1 MKNILTIIFC
11 MAGSAA
17 ICWLCD
23 WRAKV
28 IAWMLIFW
36 VVIAVGVAG
45 ATLSEHM
52 RSKKIK
58 RRQTKNERFSRYS
71 KNEI

>member
-1 MKNILTIIFC
+1 MTKNILTIVFC

-28 IAWMLIFW
+28 VAWMLIFW
-36 VVIAVGVAG
+36 VVVAVSVAG
-45 ATLSEHM
+45 ATLGEQI
-52 RSKKIK
+52 RAKKNNLD
-58 RRQTKNERFSRYS
+58 RCDE
-71 KNEI
+71 

>member
-1 MKNILTIIFC
+1 MTKNILTIIFF
-11 MAGSAA
+11 MAGSVA

-23 WRAKV
+23 WRTKV

-45 ATLSEHM
+45 ATLSERIENRKAM
-52 RSKKIK
+52 RKEAD
-58 RRQTKNERFSRYS
+58 NEQ
-71 KNEI
+71 

>member
-1 MKNILTIIFC
+1 MTKNILTIIFC
-11 MAGSAA
+11 MAASAA

-45 ATLSEHM
+45 ATLSEQIENRKAM
-52 RSKKIK
+52 RKE
-58 RRQTKNERFSRYS
+58 KN
-71 KNEI
+71 K

>member
-1 MKNILTIIFC
+1 

-23 WRAKV
+23 WRTKV

-36 VVIAVGVAG
+36 VVLAVGVAG
-45 ATLSEHM
+45 ATLSEHI
-52 RSKKIK
+52 RAKKK
-58 RRQTKNERFSRYS
+58 MEDKKKEA
-71 KNEI
+71 

>member
-1 MKNILTIIFC
+1 MKKNILTIIFC
-11 MAGSAA
+11 IAASAA

-36 VVIAVGVAG
+36 VVVAVGVAG
-45 ATLSEHM
+45 ATLSEQIENRKAM
-52 RSKKIK
+52 RKEDDKWK
-58 RRQTKNERFSRYS
+58 QMN
-71 KNEI
+71 

>member
-1 MKNILTIIFC
+1 MTKNILTIIFC
-11 MAGSAA
+11 MAASAA

-36 VVIAVGVAG
+36 LIIAVGVAG
-45 ATLSEHM
+45 ATLSERIENRKAM
-52 RSKKIK
+52 RKEDDKWK
-58 RRQTKNERFSRYS
+58 QMN
-71 KNEI
+71 

>member
-1 MKNILTIIFC
+1 MTKNIFTIIFC

-45 ATLSEHM
+45 ATLSDYIEDRKRM
-52 RSKKIK
+52 IK
-58 RRQTKNERFSRYS
+58 EADD
-71 KNEI
+71 E

>member
-1 MKNILTIIFC
+1 MKKNIFTFIIFV
-11 MAGSAA
+11 AGTVA

-23 WRAKV
+23 WRTKV

-45 ATLSEHM
+45 ATLGE
-52 RSKKIK
+52 RIEK
-58 RRQTKNERFSRYS
+58 RKATRKEDD
-71 KNEI
+71 K

>member
-1 MKNILTIIFC
+1 

-23 WRAKV
+23 WKTKA

-36 VVIAVGVAG
+36 VVLVVGVAG
-45 ATLSEHM
+45 ATLSDYIETRKRM
-52 RSKKIK
+52 IK
-58 RRQTKNERFSRYS
+58 EADD
-71 KNEI
+71 E

>member
-1 MKNILTIIFC
+1 MMKNILTVIFC
-11 MAGSAA
+11 MAASAA

-23 WRAKV
+23 WRTKV

-45 ATLSEHM
+45 ATLGERIENRKAM
-52 RSKKIK
+52 RK
-58 RRQTKNERFSRYS
+58 EDD
-71 KNEI
+71 E

>member
-1 MKNILTIIFC
+1 MTKNILTSIFC

-28 IAWMLIFW
+28 IAWMFIFW
-36 VVIAVGVAG
+36 VVVAVGVAG
-45 ATLSEHM
+45 ATLSEHI
-52 RSKKIK
+52 RAKKNN
-58 RRQTKNERFSRYS
+58 RG
-71 KNEI
+71 

>member
-1 MKNILTIIFC
+1 MKKNILTIIFC

-23 WRAKV
+23 WRTKV

-45 ATLSEHM
+45 ATLSERIENRKAM
-52 RSKKIK
+52 RKEADDE
-58 RRQTKNERFSRYS
+58 Q
-71 KNEI
+71 